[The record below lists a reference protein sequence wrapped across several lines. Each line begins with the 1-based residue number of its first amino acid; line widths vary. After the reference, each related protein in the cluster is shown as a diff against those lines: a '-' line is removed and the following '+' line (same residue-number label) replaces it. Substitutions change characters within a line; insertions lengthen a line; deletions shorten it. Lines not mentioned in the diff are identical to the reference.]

1 MPFPAL
7 LRCAAGIG
15 LTAVTLAA
23 APLAVAAPTGAVNAI
38 TTIQELQANGYR
50 VILNKVGTEPLSSCH
65 VTSIRPG
72 PAVTETVPAGGGDT
86 MQRIVYTPVYVDVA
100 P

>member
-1 MPFPAL
+1 MKKFVL
-7 LRCAAGIG
+7 TTAAGFG
-15 LTAVTLAA
+15 LIAA
-23 APLAVAAPTGAVNAI
+23 ALGLAGAAAAAPTGTVNAA
-38 TTIQELQANGYR
+38 TTIQELQASGYR

-72 PAVTETVPAGGGDT
+72 HTVTETVPAGGGDT
-86 MQRIVYTPVYVDVA
+86 MQKIVYTPVYVDVA